1 MTFSKYAD
9 LNQKMIEHFQSGE
22 FQQALDLIER
32 EGGKFATERL
42 QVDYWR
48 MCSAARVDNFAHVV
62 KVADQF
68 HKEGLWMGEIMWRL
82 TPSFKSLQGDT
93 EFERLVT
100 ESQRLQAMDVPSDS
114 PVTLKHF
121 PKDMSK
127 KTPLLI
133 ALHGNQNTAAGT
145 LPFWKPAVDEGF
157 ALAVPQSTQ
166 AMFKGAFMWDDLDTS
181 FGQVKAC
188 LESMK
193 KEIEFDSNRVIL
205 GGHSMGGFVAIQM
218 ALTGELPVYGLIA
231 NGPALPFDDAPEALE
246 KALASAKERGLKAY
260 FIMGDNDVDI
270 EQDAIRVFVEKM
282 KLAGIS
288 CELEIIPGA
297 THDYNPNYDAAI
309 VNALKFINS

>member
-1 MTFSKYAD
+1 MTFLTYAD
-9 LNQKMIEHFQSGE
+9 LNQKMIEHFQAGE
-22 FQQALDLIER
+22 FQQALELIEK
-32 EGGKFATERL
+32 EGDNFPSERL

-48 MCSAARVDNFAHVV
+48 MCSAARTGNHTRVTE
-62 KVADQF
+62 VAGRF

-82 TPSFKSLQGDT
+82 TPSFKSLQGDA

-100 ESQRLQAMDVPSDS
+100 ESQKLQAQDAPSDA
-114 PVTLKHF
+114 PVVLKHF

-157 ALAVPQSTQ
+157 ALVVPQSTQ
-166 AMFKGAFMWDDLDTS
+166 AMFKGAFMWDDLDAS

-188 LESMK
+188 LENMK

-218 ALTGELPVYGLIA
+218 ALTGELPVHGLIA
-231 NGPALPFDDAPEALE
+231 NGPALPFEDAPDALE
-246 KALASAKERGLKAY
+246 NALVSAKERNLRAC
-260 FIMGDNDVDI
+260 FIMGDKDTDI

-282 KLAGIS
+282 KSVGIP
-288 CELEIIPGA
+288 CELEVIPGA